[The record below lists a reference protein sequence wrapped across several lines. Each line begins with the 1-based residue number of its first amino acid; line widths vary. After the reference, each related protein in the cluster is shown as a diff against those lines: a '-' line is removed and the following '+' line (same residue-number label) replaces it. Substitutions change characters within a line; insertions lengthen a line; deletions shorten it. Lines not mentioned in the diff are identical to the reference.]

1 MWFFV
6 GCCKLVHMNYS
17 DLTTLGIAFG
27 LGLLVGLQR
36 QRTDNQMAGVRT
48 FTLISVL
55 GVIAGFLSREY
66 NNPFILPILG
76 LCIAAMFI
84 MANYIKIKKLN
95 EVNIGQTTEVAALLM
110 FAIGAYL
117 VVGSQLI
124 GVLVG
129 ATMAILLYVK
139 ENLHGFI
146 EKLSTK
152 DLSAIMTLAGISL
165 IILPILPDKT
175 IGPLDVI
182 NPKNIW
188 LMVTLIVGISVV
200 GYFIYKLVGK
210 KVGII
215 SNGILGGLISSTATT
230 VSYARITK
238 DNYSIGK
245 LAVFVI
251 ITASMASMV
260 RILIEVAIVVPEK
273 FGSIVLPIIIE
284 IIITAMVSA
293 GLFYLISKDTK
304 HDEMPEPKNPAQL
317 KSAIIF
323 GLVYGFILLLVA
335 FSKKQFGNN
344 ALYLVSI
351 ISGLTDVDAITL
363 SLSQMMKGER
373 LHTDLGWKLIL
384 LATISNLLFKGIMAI
399 VIGARSIAKWIS
411 VAFGIS
417 IVSGLLII
425 WLWPQSWHF

>member
-1 MWFFV
+1 
-6 GCCKLVHMNYS
+6 MNYD

-36 QRTDNQMAGVRT
+36 EKTDNHMAGVRT
-48 FTLISVL
+48 FTLISIL
-55 GVIAGFLSREY
+55 GVLAGFLSRAY
-66 NNPFILPILG
+66 DNPFILPILG
-76 LCIAAMFI
+76 LCIAAMLM
-84 MANYIKIKKLN
+84 MANYIKIKKFD
-95 EVNIGQTTEVAALLM
+95 EADVGQTTEVAALLM

-124 GVLVG
+124 GVMIG

-139 ENLHGFI
+139 EHLHGFI
-146 EKLSTK
+146 EKLSNK

-165 IILPILPDKT
+165 IILPILPNET

-182 NPKNIW
+182 NPRNIW

-200 GYFIYKLVGK
+200 GYFIYKIVGK
-210 KVGII
+210 KAGII

-230 VSYARITK
+230 VSYARKTK
-238 DNYSIGK
+238 DSKDINR

-251 ITASMASMV
+251 TTASVVSMV
-260 RILIEVAIVVPEK
+260 RVVIEVAVVAPGK
-273 FGSIVLPIIIE
+273 LSAVILPIAMQ
-284 IIITAMVSA
+284 IIIMAVICVV
-293 GLFYLISKDTK
+293 LFYLINKKESN
-304 HDEMPEPKNPAQL
+304 DEMPEPENPAQL

-323 GLVYGFILLLVA
+323 GLLYGFILLLVA
-335 FSKKQFGNN
+335 FTKQQFGNN
-344 ALYLVSI
+344 ALYIVSI

-373 LHTDLGWKLIL
+373 LQTDLGWKLIL
-384 LATISNLLFKGIMAI
+384 LATISNLVFKGIMAI
-399 VIGARSIAKWIS
+399 VIGAKGIAKWIAIS
-411 VAFGIS
+411 FGIA
-417 IVSGLLII
+417 IISGLLII

>member
-1 MWFFV
+1 MDY
-6 GCCKLVHMNYS
+6 N

-36 QRTDNQMAGVRT
+36 QRTDNEMAGVRT
-48 FTLISVL
+48 FTLIAVL
-55 GVIAGFLSREY
+55 GVIAGFLTRDY
-66 NNPFILPILG
+66 NNPYILPILG
-76 LCIAAMFI
+76 LCIAAMLI
-84 MANYIKIKKLN
+84 MANYIKIKKLD
-95 EVNIGQTTEVAALLM
+95 EADVGQTTEVAALLM

-129 ATMAILLYVK
+129 ASMAILLYVK
-139 ENLHGFI
+139 EHLLDFI
-146 EKLSTK
+146 EKMSNK

-165 IILPILPDKT
+165 IVLPILPDRT

-188 LMVTLIVGISVV
+188 LMVTLIVGISVF

-230 VSYARITK
+230 VSYARKTK
-238 DNYSIGK
+238 DQKNLAKI
-245 LAVFVI
+245 AVFVI
-251 ITASMASMV
+251 TAASAVSMV
-260 RILIEVAIVVPEK
+260 RVLVEVAVVVPEK
-273 FGSIVLPIIIE
+273 LPQLMLPLIAEIVVLAIMSV
-284 IIITAMVSA
+284 T
-293 GLFYLISKDTK
+293 LFYFINKDAK
-304 HDEMPEPKNPAQL
+304 GDEMPEPENPAQL

-323 GLVYGFILLLVA
+323 GLLYGFILLLVA
-335 FSKKQFGNN
+335 FTKRQFGEE
-344 ALYLVSI
+344 ALYIVSI

-363 SLSQMMKGER
+363 SLSQMVKAER
-373 LHTDLGWKLIL
+373 LQTDLGWKLIL
-384 LATISNLLFKGIMAI
+384 LAAISNLVFKGVMAI
-399 VIGARSIAKWIS
+399 VIGAKDIAKW
-411 VAFGIS
+411 VALSFGIS
-417 IVSGLLII
+417 VITGLLII